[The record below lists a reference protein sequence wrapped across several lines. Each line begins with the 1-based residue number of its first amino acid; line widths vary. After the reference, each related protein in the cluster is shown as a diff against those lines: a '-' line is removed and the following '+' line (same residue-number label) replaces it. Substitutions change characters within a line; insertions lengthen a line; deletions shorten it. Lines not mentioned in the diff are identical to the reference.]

1 MPRTARKQ
9 YAGARY
15 HVTNRGNG
23 RLRLFYRP
31 EDYERFLDQ
40 LREAVGRDRVVLYA
54 YCLMPNHV
62 HLFVET
68 PQANVDRFMGRLST
82 AYAMYFRYKHYRPG
96 HCFQGRYKAPL
107 VAGDDYLLRLTRY
120 IHLNPV
126 KTEEAQRWSAERQW
140 AYLRQ
145 YRWSSLPGYLG
156 RDSADMPVD
165 YRWRR
170 LLEPRQERG
179 ARAAYARYLRAMLDG
194 DDAVLLE
201 AMKASRYAVGDEA
214 FRQEV
219 AQWVRGQAGE
229 WAEPSDVDVP
239 VEPSVPLERIAA
251 AVAEAYG
258 VSVEALRCARTRV
271 GVARGVLIEL
281 ACTLGGL
288 TQRDVARRLGTMT
301 EHGVG
306 KQRGLVRAAL
316 AGDARLRA
324 EFDALRDRINS
335 KL

>member
-9 YAGARY
+9 FAGARY

-23 RLRLFYRP
+23 RLPLFYRP
-31 EDYERFLDQ
+31 DDYERFLDQ
-40 LREAVGRDRVVLYA
+40 LREALARDGVVLYA

-68 PQANVDRFMGRLST
+68 PRANVGRFMGRLTT

-107 VAGDDYLLRLTRY
+107 VAGDEYLLRLTRY

-126 KTEEAQRWSAERQW
+126 KTEETATWSAERKW
-140 AYLRQ
+140 AHLRQ
-145 YRWSSLPGYLG
+145 YRWSSLSGYVG
-156 RDSADMPVD
+156 RDSGDVPVD
-165 YRWRR
+165 YRWLG
-170 LLEPRQERG
+170 LLEPRGARR
-179 ARAAYARYLRAMLDG
+179 ARAAYARYLRAMLGAEDN
-194 DDAVLLE
+194 VLLE
-201 AMKASRYAVGDEA
+201 AMRASGYALGDEA
-214 FRQEV
+214 FRREV
-219 AQWVRGQAGE
+219 EQWVRGQADE
-229 WAEPSDVDVP
+229 WAERSDVDVP
-239 VEPSVPLERIAA
+239 ALPPVPLERIAA

-258 VSVEALRCARTRV
+258 VRPEALPCARKRV
-271 GVARGVLIEL
+271 GMARGVFIEL

-288 TQRDVARRLGTMT
+288 TQRGVARRLGTMT

-335 KL
+335 RL